1 MFPYCM
7 NQRANRT
14 FVCSVLYFDI
24 VDYSTQSVTAQLKLK
39 QLLNSLLREA
49 LGEVAAVDRIVLEMT
64 GGVMVSFLG
73 RPSDALF
80 VALDL
85 CRKMAAA
92 QSPDAPDGRGRA
104 GINLG
109 PVRIVDDPTGQLK
122 LVGDGINVAE
132 RVMNFADPDTILV
145 SRSYYEVL
153 CRQLPDFAPVF
164 RFEGTRTDR
173 QVREHSVFTVDLAG
187 ADLLRANLPPA
198 VLTMPVGPRRWPGV
212 PGRLLAAG
220 GRSVSR
226 HDELRGGVLAAA
238 LLMALVIVAWAWS
251 VRSDRGSPPAAIDPL
266 AAATVAATK
275 VDGDARADGA
285 PDLPATLTPP
295 APEARQ
301 AGGKRAAAA
310 PAAADNPTA
319 PAIAPSLL
327 EPGGKAVVT
336 LMGIPDVAV
345 TLAIG
350 PWGEVYLD
358 GQYQGVS
365 PPLKKLNVAPGW
377 HDIEIRNTT
386 FPVFQQRFE
395 AKSGTPLR
403 IEHRY

>member
-1 MFPYCM
+1 M

-14 FVCSVLYFDI
+14 FVCSVLYLDI

-39 QLLNSLLREA
+39 QQLNGLLREA

-85 CRKMAAA
+85 RRKMAAA
-92 QSPDAPDGRGRA
+92 QSPDQPDGRVRA

-109 PVRIVDDPTGQLK
+109 PVRVVDDPTGQLK

-198 VLTMPVGPRRWPGV
+198 ALQMPVGPRRWPGV

-220 GRSVSR
+220 GR
-226 HDELRGGVLAAA
+226 HDELRSGVLAAA
-238 LLMALVIVAWAWS
+238 LLMAVAIVGSAWTL
-251 VRSDRGSPPAAIDPL
+251 RREQGSTPAAIDPL
-266 AAATVAATK
+266 AAATVAGPVAAT
-275 VDGDARADGA
+275 VADGDALADSA
-285 PDLPATLTPP
+285 PSLPATLTPP
-295 APEARQ
+295 APVARQ
-301 AGGKRAAAA
+301 AGGKRPAAA
-310 PAAADNPTA
+310 PAAANGRTA
-319 PAIAPSLL
+319 PAMAPSPA
-327 EPGGKAVVT
+327 ESAGRSVVT
-336 LMGIPDVAV
+336 LMGVREVAV

-365 PPLKKLNVAPGW
+365 PPLKKLKVAPGW

-395 AKSGTPLR
+395 AKSGTPHR

>member
-1 MFPYCM
+1 M

-14 FVCSVLYFDI
+14 FVCSVLYLDI
-24 VDYSTQSVTAQLKLK
+24 VDYSTMSVTAQLKLK
-39 QLLNSLLREA
+39 QQLNSLLREA

-85 CRKMAAA
+85 RRKMAAA
-92 QSPDAPDGRGRA
+92 QGPDEPAERLRA

-109 PVRIVDDPTGQLK
+109 PVRVVDEPAGQLK

-153 CRQLPDFAPVF
+153 CRQLPDFEPVF

-187 ADLLRANLPPA
+187 ADSLRANLPPA
-198 VLTMPVGPRRWPGV
+198 ALKMPVGPRRWPGV

-220 GRSVSR
+220 GRPVGGY
-226 HDELRGGVLAAA
+226 DELRSGVLAAA
-238 LLMALVIVAWAWS
+238 LLMALAIVGGAWS
-251 VRSDRGSPPAAIDPL
+251 VRHDQASSPGAIDPL
-266 AAATVAATK
+266 AAAPAAA
-275 VDGDARADGA
+275 GDAPVGS
-285 PDLPATLTPP
+285 PPGSPATLAPP
-295 APEARQ
+295 APELRP
-301 AGGKRAAAA
+301 AGGQRSA
-310 PAAADNPTA
+310 PAAASDPAPPATA
-319 PAIAPSLL
+319 PRLA
-327 EPGGKAVVT
+327 EPAGRSVVT
-336 LMGIPDVAV
+336 LMGHSEVAV

-395 AKSGTPLR
+395 AKSGIPLR